1 MYSFGKPCGALAC
14 FVVCSCSGSSP
25 ALLSGAWTGLRD
37 GCEGDSQ
44 SFLLKASQMALVV
57 RNNLPASAGD
67 IGDTGSIPG
76 SRRSPG
82 ARRGSSLQCSY
93 LGSPMGRGAQQFM
106 GVAAHSSVL
115 IWAVAWAGEPS
126 SSWAHMVVQSWT
138 QLKWLSMRAP
148 FFKLSLLSW
157 PAVDANA
164 ALVSGV
170 HPSLPMNHDPFSF

>member
-106 GVAAHSSVL
+106 GVAAYSCVL
-115 IWAVAWAGEPS
+115 TWAVPWAGEPS
-126 SSWAHMVVQSWT
+126 SSWAWQLTPVFLSGQSHG
-138 QLKWLSMRAP
+138 QGS
-148 FFKLSLLSW
+148 
-157 PAVDANA
+157 PAVHGPIGLCRVGRN
-164 ALVSGV
+164 
-170 HPSLPMNHDPFSF
+170 